1 MEEEEEDEEE
11 DEEEEADEAPSP
23 AKRTRSS
30 MKVNAAKNDV
40 ADVNDLPGKICR
52 CIFVKTVFKKHGNW
66 KVSASGCPI
75 KANHTN
81 SCSSCT
87 FVWCS
92 PSSFVPAY
100 FH

>member
-40 ADVNDLPGKICR
+40 TDVNDLPGKICR
-52 CIFVKTVFKKHGNW
+52 CEFKLGMWKRSIFMLLPPLPLPLPF
-66 KVSASGCPI
+66 
-75 KANHTN
+75 
-81 SCSSCT
+81 CSSNT
-87 FVWCS
+87 
-92 PSSFVPAY
+92 SSYPILQK
-100 FH
+100 